1 MQSQTTLIEAVSR
14 PYLAAGHWPYY
25 FARAKLTHDPIYLT
39 LLRSGRFSDRARVL
53 DLGCGHA
60 FLAALMLTA
69 RKHYE
74 SGLWRADWIAP
85 PADLQFIGIDS
96 QSRVVTQAKVVLG
109 DRVAIH
115 AADLCEA
122 PLPQADVAVVIDVL
136 QCLKAEAQVT
146 LLKKI
151 SRALSGGGLL
161 VIRVPD
167 AAGGWRA
174 RFGKASDRFGIPLSK
189 RAFATYH
196 HRTLREWLQLLE
208 SLGFEPSVDPT
219 RQTFANMV
227 LWAKAPQT

>member
-1 MQSQTTLIEAVSR
+1 MQSPTALIEAVSR
-14 PYLAAGHWPYY
+14 PYRAAGHWPYY

-39 LLRSGRFSDRARVL
+39 LLRSGRFSDRARIL

-69 RKHYE
+69 REHYE
-74 SGLWRADWIAP
+74 SGLWRTDWIAP

-96 QSRVVTQAKVVLG
+96 QSRVVTQAKLVLG
-109 DRVAIH
+109 NRVDIH

-136 QCLKAEAQVT
+136 QCLQADAQVT
-146 LLKKI
+146 LLTKI
-151 SRALSGGGLL
+151 ARSLSGGGLL
-161 VIRVPD
+161 VLRVPD

-174 RFGKASDRFGIPLSK
+174 SFGKASDRFGVPFAK

-196 HRTLREWLQLLE
+196 HRTLREWLQLLQ
-208 SLGFEPSVDPT
+208 SLGFEPSVDRS
-219 RQTFANMV
+219 RQTFANTV
-227 LWAKAPQT
+227 LWAKAPRT